1 MTSPRATTRFRLAAA
16 ALGGASRAEPSFPA
30 EVRDCPIAVSVSAQP
45 VDADAPGQDPESRAQ
60 AAAAVREAFSKE
72 QSAFRVVST
81 PDEAD
86 VVVTVTRAY
95 SQPSLDFWDTKH
107 AHASLVVRRTGQV
120 LDAGEDYVEG
130 RSWSGVGS
138 TIVFLAK
145 LQCAEHCETIVR
157 SRTRLVVAD
166 PSPAPT
172 VAPREPE
179 VKALDVEPPMLSDE
193 RLRNVVARL
202 RARVKESRGD
212 R

>member
-95 SQPSLDFWDTKH
+95 SQPSLDFWDRKH

-120 LDAGEDYVEG
+120 LDAGSDYVEG
-130 RSWSGVGS
+130 RNWRSVGS

-145 LQCAEHCETIVR
+145 LQCAEHYPAIVR
-157 SRTRLVVAD
+157 SRTSPEVAGA
-166 PSPAPT
+166 SPEP
-172 VAPREPE
+172 VAPAREPE
-179 VKALDVEPPMLSDE
+179 VKPLDVEPSMLSDE
-193 RLRNVVARL
+193 HLQGVLEELRG
-202 RARVKESRGD
+202 RVGEGRDD